1 MSDLKRAVFLLVI
14 NTEKNILIASLQP
27 SQAGSAE
34 DQVVWACCAGARNQY
49 AEFSEPFNCKWCIHF
64 HLCNKGLSSHSFF
77 DYFFFVLL
85 WVSLALL
92 SSPWYIFLHRELILS
107 SGGGAVSCPVYPLT
121 VPGDPRQDAVL
132 IWWWC
137 LNFFNVKKLYLLF
150 FCFEHNGMLLLF
162 KQ

>member
-1 MSDLKRAVFLLVI
+1 MVTTCNNSFFGMSDLRRAVFLLVI

-77 DYFFFVLL
+77 DYFFFCS
-85 WVSLALL
+85 SLSFSGTPKL
-92 SSPWYIFLHRELILS
+92 SLINLFTQRIHSFQWWRCSELPS
-107 SGGGAVSCPVYPLT
+107 
-121 VPGDPRQDAVL
+121 VPTNCSRGS
-132 IWWWC
+132 
-137 LNFFNVKKLYLLF
+137 
-150 FCFEHNGMLLLF
+150 
-162 KQ
+162 